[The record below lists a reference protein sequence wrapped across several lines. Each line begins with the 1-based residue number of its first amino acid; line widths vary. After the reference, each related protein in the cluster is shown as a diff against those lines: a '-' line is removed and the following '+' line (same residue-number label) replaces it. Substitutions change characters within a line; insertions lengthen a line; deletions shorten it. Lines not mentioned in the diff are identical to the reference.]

1 MAEVDPRVQD
11 TQDEAT
17 EKLINEEYKYV
28 LVEESGGGGVLPACR
43 GVDGWWVW

>member
-17 EKLINEEYKYV
+17 DKLISEEYKYV
-28 LVEESGGGGVLPACR
+28 M
-43 GVDGWWVW
+43 

>member
-17 EKLINEEYKYV
+17 DKLISEEYKYV
-28 LVEESGGGGVLPACR
+28 MCCL
-43 GVDGWWVW
+43 